1 MLAAHLQA
9 LTILLDCLSA
19 NSVMEL
25 VCTFLHQLLVCICS
39 FSVNWVVEVSLQVCM
54 GESLGH
60 GVIISFSLPNIKRR
74 YKIDEPSTSPCVHS
88 FVSASV

>member
-1 MLAAHLQA
+1 
-9 LTILLDCLSA
+9 
-19 NSVMEL
+19 
-25 VCTFLHQLLVCICS
+25 
-39 FSVNWVVEVSLQVCM
+39 M

-74 YKIDEPSTSPCVHS
+74 YKIDELSTSPCVRS